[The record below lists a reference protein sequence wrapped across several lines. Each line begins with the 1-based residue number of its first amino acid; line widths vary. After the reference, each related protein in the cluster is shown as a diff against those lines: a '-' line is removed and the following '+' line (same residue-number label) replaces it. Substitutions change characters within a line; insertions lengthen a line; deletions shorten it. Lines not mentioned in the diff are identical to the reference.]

1 MNQDIYSP
9 DTGEHIK
16 TDSPAQW
23 MLHAGVA
30 APTYNS
36 AIEGCFWRNGVWV
49 VVQSGK
55 TLEEVKADK
64 IVEINS
70 KCQQVLAAIVL
81 PYPPQETLT
90 WPNQYAEAQA
100 FTANSTSIT
109 PMLSAIAAASGQT
122 VAALA
127 TSVLLKAASYNAM
140 AGAVVGK
147 RQALTAQVQA
157 ETTVSGVQGVVW

>member
-1 MNQDIYSP
+1 MQYAYSP
-9 DTGEHIK
+9 DTGELIQTDTLADWMK
-16 TDSPAQW
+16 TTSVAPPAFD
-23 MLHAGVA
+23 A
-30 APTYNS
+30 AT
-36 AIEGCFWRNGVWV
+36 AGCFFQNGAWV

-55 TLEEVKADK
+55 TLEEAKTDK
-64 IVEINS
+64 VTEING
-70 KCQQVLAAIVL
+70 KCQQELAAIVL

-100 FTANSTSIT
+100 FTANATAPT
-109 PMLSAIAAASGQT
+109 PMLSAIATASGQT

-127 TSVLLKAASYNAM
+127 ASVLLKAAAYNAM
-140 AGAVVGK
+140 AGAAVGK

>member
-1 MNQDIYSP
+1 MQYAYSP
-9 DTGEHIK
+9 DTGELIQ
-16 TDSPAQW
+16 TDTPADW
-23 MLHAGVA
+23 MQTTTIAPPAFDA
-30 APTYNS
+30 AT
-36 AIEGCFWRNGVWV
+36 AGCFFQNGAWV

-55 TLEEVKADK
+55 TLEEVKAEK

-100 FTANSTSIT
+100 FTANSTSTT

-127 TSVLLKAASYNAM
+127 TSVLLKAAAYNAM
-140 AGAVVGK
+140 AGAAVGK

-157 ETTVSGVQGVVW
+157 ETTVPGVQGVVW